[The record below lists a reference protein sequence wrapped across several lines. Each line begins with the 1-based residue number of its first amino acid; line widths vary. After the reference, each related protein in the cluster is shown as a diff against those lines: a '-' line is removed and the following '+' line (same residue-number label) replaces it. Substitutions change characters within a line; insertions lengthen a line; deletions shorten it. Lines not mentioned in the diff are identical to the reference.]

1 MLFTVLTKSDALLF
15 GGSANIF
22 FSTLSLSSLSNTFEQ
37 LIQVTPLDKVHRQSL
52 SIYHLMYEGLE
63 TLSGSKTQ
71 KLAKKY
77 LSGDRMDLVLWNGF
91 AQAEKSQGRIPEVQ
105 S

>member
-1 MLFTVLTKSDALLF
+1 
-15 GGSANIF
+15 
-22 FSTLSLSSLSNTFEQ
+22 
-37 LIQVTPLDKVHRQSL
+37 
-52 SIYHLMYEGLE
+52 MYEALE
-63 TLSGSKTQ
+63 TLSGSKAQ

-91 AQAEKSQGRIPEVQ
+91 AQAEKSQGRISEVQ